1 MVENN
6 KQAAK
11 NAAKSAAD
19 LKKQKKKKWCPIIAP
34 DLFSNRVL
42 GESLLD
48 DASQLMNRTIT
59 VNMMQ
64 LLGDMKKQNINMMF
78 KVVDVKE
85 GKGLTEPMKFE
96 VSQSS
101 TRRLARREKDK
112 LMDSFVVKTGDNK
125 LIRIKTIMITNNA
138 TKGKVQT
145 ALIKNCR
152 YACKELINATTFTNL
167 FYDLVNGKFQKQVKD
182 ALHKTYPL
190 RILEIR
196 LVELKRRKKKESIE
210 EQELLKLKEQKELAS
225 EEETEVEEKND
236 QSGV

>member
-196 LVELKRRKKKESIE
+196 LVELERRKKKESIE